1 MPPCCQ
7 QLLTCALWLLPLPL
21 LLLLQ
26 GASVAAYGAT
36 GSGVI
41 ADVYKPQERGMALG
55 IVTIPMVS

>member
-1 MPPCCQ
+1 MLMCMLLMHALL
-7 QLLTCALWLLPLPL
+7 LLTQ

-55 IVTIPMVS
+55 IVTIPMVSK